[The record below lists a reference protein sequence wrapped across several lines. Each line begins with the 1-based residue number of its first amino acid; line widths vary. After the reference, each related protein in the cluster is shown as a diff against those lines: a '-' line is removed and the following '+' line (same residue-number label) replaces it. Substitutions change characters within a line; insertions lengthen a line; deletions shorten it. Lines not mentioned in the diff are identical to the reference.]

1 MNVQPAILHEE
12 IETRYL
18 AYALSTIVSRAL
30 PDVRDGL
37 KPVHRRI
44 LFAMHSIGAEAAAR
58 FVKSARVVG
67 EVIGKYHPHGDAAV
81 YHAMVRMAQD
91 FALRYPLVDGQGNF
105 GSLDGDNAAA
115 MRYTEART
123 SPITEEFFH
132 DLHQQTVGFQS
143 NYDATLQEPAVL
155 PVRFPNLLVNG
166 SSGIAVGMSTSFPP
180 HNLTEVCNALL
191 ACIDRQ
197 EIPTKEVL
205 KIIPAPD
212 FPTGGE
218 ILNSSEELVEIY
230 RHGHGAIRLRGQY
243 RVETGKRG
251 RVFVVLTSIPY
262 SVNKARLIE
271 RIAQLVET
279 RKLTLATNVWDEST
293 EDVRILLELK
303 NAQVDTEKV
312 MAFLYKYTPM
322 EIQFPLNF
330 TCLSPEGVPERMSIK
345 ELLLHFLDFR
355 KEVVTR
361 RLDHEARQIRD
372 RIHVLEGFVALFDR
386 LDEAIALIRRADQ
399 RNTARSAIMERF
411 GLDTRQADAIL
422 EMRLHSLV
430 RLEENKLRQEM
441 SERRKRL
448 AEIDAILESDA
459 LIWQEVRREL
469 AAIRQRYGDARRTR
483 LLQSAPEPRFSAEDF
498 VEHED
503 IWIVLTRMGRI
514 KRLKSYDPETVLL
527 REDDQVLTAFPANT
541 RDRVAFFSNLGRVY
555 IMTAFDLPAAAKGY
569 GEPIQT
575 VFTFQDGERALA
587 GLALNREEAMAAT
600 EAPETVTADQDGPHN
615 GTGAAPIREIDRA
628 PTIRQL
634 GLFPSAHEDQVD
646 EATALKRQKP
656 LQPSGSDLILITRS
670 GKGLRLPCA
679 NLAESTIRAGRQVM
693 KMDPGDELIAVL
705 AGNAK
710 LLLLAS
716 EKRVLV
722 LKRQEVSLLSGP
734 SKGVKLMTVDSAGIH
749 TALPLSADDRIHLV
763 SRTGRP
769 QEYPVDFF
777 LALWRGG
784 KGRLVKGGIDVVR
797 VIRGEKP

>member
-1 MNVQPAILHEE
+1 
-12 IETRYL
+12 
-18 AYALSTIVSRAL
+18 
-30 PDVRDGL
+30 

-123 SPITEEFFH
+123 SLIAEEFFH

-143 NYDATLQEPAVL
+143 NYDATLLEPAVL

-197 EIPTKEVL
+197 EIATKEIL
-205 KIIPAPD
+205 QIIPAPD

-218 ILNSSEELVEIY
+218 VLNSFEELVEIY
-230 RHGHGAIRLRGQY
+230 RHGHGSIRLRGQY

-251 RVFVVLTSIPY
+251 RLFLVLTAIPY
-262 SVNKARLIE
+262 SVNKARLLE
-271 RIAQLVET
+271 KIAQLIET

-293 EDVRILLELK
+293 EDVRIVMELK
-303 NAQVDTEKV
+303 NTQVDPERV
-312 MAFLYKYTPM
+312 MAFLYRYTPM

-361 RLDHEARQIRD
+361 RLSHEAGQIRD
-372 RIHVLEGFVALFDR
+372 RIHILEGFIALFDR
-386 LDEAIALIRRADQ
+386 LDEAITLIRRAEQ
-399 RNTARSAIMERF
+399 RSTARSALMESF
-411 GLDTRQADAIL
+411 GLDTVQADAIL
-422 EMRLHSLV
+422 ELRLQSLV

-441 SERRKRL
+441 AERQKRL
-448 AEIDAILESDA
+448 AELDAILASDT

-469 AAIRQRYGDARRTR
+469 TAIRQRYGDARRTK
-483 LLQSAPEPRFSAEDF
+483 LVQSAREPRFSAEDF

-514 KRLKSYDPETVLL
+514 KRLKSYDPDTVML
-527 REDDQVLTAFPANT
+527 REDDQVLTVFSANT
-541 RDRVAFFSNLGRVY
+541 RDHVA
-555 IMTAFDLPAAAKGY
+555 
-569 GEPIQT
+569 
-575 VFTFQDGERALA
+575 
-587 GLALNREEAMAAT
+587 
-600 EAPETVTADQDGPHN
+600 
-615 GTGAAPIREIDRA
+615 
-628 PTIRQL
+628 
-634 GLFPSAHEDQVD
+634 
-646 EATALKRQKP
+646 
-656 LQPSGSDLILITRS
+656 
-670 GKGLRLPCA
+670 
-679 NLAESTIRAGRQVM
+679 
-693 KMDPGDELIAVL
+693 
-705 AGNAK
+705 
-710 LLLLAS
+710 
-716 EKRVLV
+716 
-722 LKRQEVSLLSGP
+722 
-734 SKGVKLMTVDSAGIH
+734 
-749 TALPLSADDRIHLV
+749 
-763 SRTGRP
+763 
-769 QEYPVDFF
+769 
-777 LALWRGG
+777 
-784 KGRLVKGGIDVVR
+784 
-797 VIRGEKP
+797 